1 MNAINAISNFS
12 FSFQSPQTPR
22 SFDHQSPTA
31 TGSGHQSPA
40 GGHVHMRTPV
50 HKPNDQMAG
59 QLRNSPSP
67 YSSPNTQSQEN
78 NRQLRDL
85 LQQQPQQS
93 PANTF
98 RQPLPP
104 GMIGRPQ
111 QRFMGPHPPPSAS
124 HHHQQQVKSVVSVQN
139 TQIAAS
145 VAASES
151 MSNQIVSAQATS
163 TTISST
169 MVNTAS
175 NNEPMVGGIVVAS
188 AQQSTGSEQAPPPT
202 SSSAPSSSSSTQQPP
217 QQMGDSFIGNLE
229 TKLNH
234 ADLEKLEEVG
244 DILGD
249 LGEDDDDEFL
259 KTFTA
264 DMGVDFNILEYAES
278 EFDALDEA
286 EQSNLL
292 DSLDF
297 DDTEEKEKSK
307 RTKATENKA
316 AAINQLKT
324 NLQQHA
330 EQSAAAAAAA
340 ASAATA
346 SNTMTAGVTQAQTT
360 LSNQPIASSQHH
372 PRQAPSSQAQQQI
385 MMQQRYDEH
394 SA

>member
-1 MNAINAISNFS
+1 
-12 FSFQSPQTPR
+12 
-22 SFDHQSPTA
+22 
-31 TGSGHQSPA
+31 
-40 GGHVHMRTPV
+40 MRTPV

-67 YSSPNTQSQEN
+67 YSSPSTQSQEN

-85 LQQQPQQS
+85 LQQQPQQN

-111 QRFMGPHPPPSAS
+111 QRFMGPLSGPHPPPSSSS
-124 HHHQQQVKSVVSVQN
+124 HHHQQQVKSVVTVQN
-139 TQIAAS
+139 TQIAAT

-151 MSNQIVSAQATS
+151 NMTNQIVSAQATS
-163 TTISST
+163 TTLSST
-169 MVNTAS
+169 IVNTAS
-175 NNEPMVGGIVVAS
+175 NNEPMVGGIVAS
-188 AQQSTGSEQAPPPT
+188 AQQSMGGEQVPPPT
-202 SSSAPSSSSSTQQPP
+202 TSSSSASASTQQPP
-217 QQMGDSFIGNLE
+217 QQMGDNFIGNLE

-297 DDTEEKEKSK
+297 DDTEEKDKSK
-307 RTKATENKA
+307 RTKASENKA

-330 EQSAAAAAAA
+330 EQSAAVAAAAA
-340 ASAATA
+340 AVTTSSTMAA
-346 SNTMTAGVTQAQTT
+346 SVTQTQTT
-360 LSNQPIASSQHH
+360 LTNQPIASSQHH
-372 PRQAPSSQAQQQI
+372 PRQSPSSQAQQQI
-385 MMQQRYDEH
+385 MMQQRYENTLFSNEH
-394 SA
+394 SILWIPL

>member
-1 MNAINAISNFS
+1 
-12 FSFQSPQTPR
+12 
-22 SFDHQSPTA
+22 
-31 TGSGHQSPA
+31 
-40 GGHVHMRTPV
+40 MRTPV

-67 YSSPNTQSQEN
+67 YSSPSTQSQEN

-85 LQQQPQQS
+85 LQQQPQQN

-104 GMIGRPQ
+104 GMIGRSQ
-111 QRFMGPHPPPSAS
+111 QRFMGPLSGPHPPSSPSQ
-124 HHHQQQVKSVVSVQN
+124 HHQQQVKSVVTVQN
-139 TQIAAS
+139 TQIAAT
-145 VAASES
+145 VATSEN
-151 MSNQIVSAQATS
+151 MTNQIVSTQASS
-163 TTISST
+163 TTLSSAI
-169 MVNTAS
+169 VNTAG
-175 NNEPMVGGIVVAS
+175 NNEPMVSGIVAS
-188 AQQSTGSEQAPPPT
+188 AQQSTGEQAPPPT
-202 SSSAPSSSSSTQQPP
+202 SSSSPSTSSSTQQAP
-217 QQMGDSFIGNLE
+217 QQMGDNFIGNLE

-259 KTFTA
+259 KSFTA

-316 AAINQLKT
+316 AAINQLKS

-330 EQSAAAAAAA
+330 EQSAAAAV
-340 ASAATA
+340 TA
-346 SNTMTAGVTQAQTT
+346 SSTMAANVIQTQTT
-360 LSNQPIASSQHH
+360 LSNQPTASSQHH
-372 PRQAPSSQAQQQI
+372 PRQAPASQAQQQI
-385 MMQQRYDEH
+385 MMQQRY
-394 SA
+394 AL